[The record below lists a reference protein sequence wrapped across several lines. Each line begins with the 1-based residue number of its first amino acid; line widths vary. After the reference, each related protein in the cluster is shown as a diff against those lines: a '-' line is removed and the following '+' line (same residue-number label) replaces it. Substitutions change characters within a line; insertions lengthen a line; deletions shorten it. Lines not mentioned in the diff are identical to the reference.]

1 MIINAENK
9 IMGRVASFAAK
20 NALLGEDVILINCE
34 KAVIT
39 GNRREIIDKFKS
51 RKNRT
56 TIRRGPFY
64 HRRADRMMKRMI
76 RGMLPYKQAK
86 GRDAL
91 KRVRCYVSIPE
102 GINEKIK
109 AGEKVIELNQIHKNK
124 LPNTKFITLKE
135 LTKELGAKY
144 E

>member
-1 MIINAENK
+1 MIINAEDK
-9 IMGRVASFAAK
+9 IIGRVASFAAK
-20 NALLGEDVILINCE
+20 QALLGQNIIIINCE

-39 GNRREIIDKFKS
+39 GNKREIINKYKS

-64 HRRADRMMKRMI
+64 PRRADRIVKRTV
-76 RGMLPYKQAK
+76 RGMLPYKQSK
-86 GRDAL
+86 GRNAFD
-91 KRVRCYVSIPE
+91 RIMCYVSIPKA
-102 GINEKIK
+102 IQEKIN
-109 AGEKVIELNQIHKNK
+109 AGEKIIELKQTHKDK
-124 LPNTKFITLKE
+124 LDNTKFITLKE